1 MILNRIGLF
10 QTTLETK
17 TPRLPE
23 FALARARAALEIG
36 HDTVLAAP
44 RYAGLVSDHERRQ
57 YALALARSE
66 PRAALPWLRP
76 GESALRAACLLAAGD
91 TGGAMDALRPLDPM
105 LSKSKDLHAIFAAVH
120 IQAGEFSRARKYLKY
135 VLTNTCMD
143 DIADDSP
150 LKMADFVGKKCT
162 RAAGGA
168 LVSVIVCARDAQS
181 TISLALS
188 SVAAQA
194 YRDIEIIAID
204 DGSSDHTFQHM
215 LRMARVDPRIT
226 VHRFPNNGAYAS
238 RNIGMRLAKGDFITF
253 LDADDIMLP
262 HRVAAQVAQLE
273 RTGAHAAVS
282 RLIRLSEDGR
292 LVAPRIY
299 PYIRHNPCSLM
310 LRRSAALAV
319 GDFEEVRMGADEEYE
334 HRIGLLLGRDAVT
347 RSADVQTLALH
358 RGTSLTQAP
367 DSGLNSPRGRRARIA
382 YREAWVRRH
391 ARAARP

>member
-1 MILNRIGLF
+1 
-10 QTTLETK
+10 
-17 TPRLPE
+17 
-23 FALARARAALEIG
+23 
-36 HDTVLAAP
+36 
-44 RYAGLVSDHERRQ
+44 
-57 YALALARSE
+57 
-66 PRAALPWLRP
+66 
-76 GESALRAACLLAAGD
+76 
-91 TGGAMDALRPLDPM
+91 
-105 LSKSKDLHAIFAAVH
+105 
-120 IQAGEFSRARKYLKY
+120 
-135 VLTNTCMD
+135 
-143 DIADDSP
+143 
-150 LKMADFVGKKCT
+150 
-162 RAAGGA
+162 
-168 LVSVIVCARDAQS
+168 
-181 TISLALS
+181 
-188 SVAAQA
+188 
-194 YRDIEIIAID
+194 
-204 DGSSDHTFQHM
+204 
-215 LRMARVDPRIT
+215 
-226 VHRFPNNGAYAS
+226 
-238 RNIGMRLAKGDFITF
+238 MRLAKGDFITF